1 MLYNEV
7 KLRHTHKYV
16 TFRIEKNKTVV
27 VDQMGEENITEEMV
41 EDRKFFEELKQQ
53 LIDLEEPR
61 YVLYDFGFTFED
73 GNNQVTKLAFIFW

>member
-1 MLYNEV
+1 MLYEEV

-16 TFRIEKNKTVV
+16 TFRIENKKTVV
-27 VDQMGEENITEEMV
+27 VDQMGEENKTEEMN
-41 EDRKFFEELKQQ
+41 EDMKFFEELKQQ
-53 LIDLEEPR
+53 LIDLKEPR